1 MSEDLKKEI
10 EELKKKLEECQKL
23 KDEYLAGWQ
32 RARADL
38 INYKKE
44 ELERVGELIKF
55 SANGLIL
62 KILPILDNFEIAEK
76 KLPEN
81 LKNDENV
88 KGILQIKSQ
97 ILNFLKE
104 QGVEEIKSIG
114 ERFDP
119 NFHEAIEEVSE
130 FAKDITYKRIRGIIE
145 EYIGGRTNAITLN
158 HIKGQMKSAIE
169 AGTVIEE
176 VQKGYKLH
184 ERVIRPA
191 KVKLAKNKI
200 LNWNELKQMV
210 SEIELEIKEDK
221 LFPYGPSSKEEKI
234 KKIKEVYNI
243 LNEIKI

>member
-1 MSEDLKKEI
+1 MSEEELKKEI
-10 EELKKKLEECQKL
+10 ENLKKKLEECQKL

-119 NFHEAIEEVSE
+119 NFHEVVGEVEEKGKE
-130 FAKDITYKRIRGIIE
+130 PGTIIE
-145 EYIGGRTNAITLN
+145 EI
-158 HIKGQMKSAIE
+158 
-169 AGTVIEE
+169 
-176 VQKGYKLH
+176 QKGYKIDGRLL
-184 ERVIRPA
+184 RPA
-191 KVKLAKNKI
+191 KVKVAK
-200 LNWNELKQMV
+200 
-210 SEIELEIKEDK
+210 
-221 LFPYGPSSKEEKI
+221 
-234 KKIKEVYNI
+234 
-243 LNEIKI
+243 